1 MGPDPRPSPLAKAG
15 GVWFRPGLPPP
26 PRRAAA
32 GPAGC
37 WREEGRSRAPRPA
50 RPRGRWQALGSV
62 VSARDRLDFALV
74 CFIGSNRKIKK
85 KFFLIYY
92 QSNKDLDAFRAAA
105 GPRLARRA
113 LPHRLLLLHL
123 PLQKCEPG
131 SRVCGR
137 EPRVRPPS
145 PDSAGLPAG
154 LAGARISAAREG
166 EWLVREPGP
175 SSPASGG
182 ECWW

>member
-85 KFFLIYY
+85 KIFLIYY

-113 LPHRLLLLHL
+113 LP
-123 PLQKCEPG
+123 PQASFATPPAPE
-131 SRVCGR
+131 
-137 EPRVRPPS
+137 VR
-145 PDSAGLPAG
+145 
-154 LAGARISAAREG
+154 ARESRLRARTKG
-166 EWLVREPGP
+166 PATQPGLRWV
-175 SSPASGG
+175 ARRARRG
-182 ECWW
+182 